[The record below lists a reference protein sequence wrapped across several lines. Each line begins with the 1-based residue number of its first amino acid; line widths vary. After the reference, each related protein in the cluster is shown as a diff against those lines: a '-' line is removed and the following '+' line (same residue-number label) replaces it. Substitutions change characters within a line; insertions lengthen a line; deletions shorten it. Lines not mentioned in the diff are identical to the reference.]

1 MACLLAACGT
11 SSPVGLVNVSRITAN
26 WPAYNAAQQSL
37 SAAEEALVKSKV
49 GKQQKIRQA
58 VALQVKYATIERNLS
73 NQVRDAAA
81 KIASKQHLT
90 LVLTREGVGYGGV
103 SITAQVEKAL
113 GIVEKPSPSP
123 SS

>member
-1 MACLLAACGT
+1 M
-11 SSPVGLVNVSRITAN
+11 GLVNVSRITAN